1 MSVTTEQNVHRSY
14 LDGYSLNKMHNWSNF
29 YRSIYVDCLPSIGHS
44 LMSILQLPELDM
56 AMKSPH
62 ICTCSFSNIILRMI
76 TRKTLILF
84 WQHIDIGNYNL
95 CCRFYAYLS
104 NKTSCFTYKVL
115 TTTEPGYFCR
125 NWSLL
130 SLLTAHVPFV
140 TLPQPSAYS
149 SKNH

>member
-29 YRSIYVDCLPSIGHS
+29 YRSIFVDCLPSIGHS

-62 ICTCSFSNIILRMI
+62 ICMCSFSNIILRMI
-76 TRKTLILF
+76 TKKTLILF
-84 WQHIDIGNYNL
+84 WQHIDIGKYNL

-104 NKTSCFTYKVL
+104 NKTCFTYKVL
-115 TTTEPGYFCR
+115 TTTEPGYLCR
-125 NWSLL
+125 SWTLL